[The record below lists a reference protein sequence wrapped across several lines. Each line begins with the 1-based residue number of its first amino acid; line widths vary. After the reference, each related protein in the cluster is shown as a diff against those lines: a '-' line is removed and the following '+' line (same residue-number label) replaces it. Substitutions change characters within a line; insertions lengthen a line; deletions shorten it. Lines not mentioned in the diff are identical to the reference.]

1 MRDKV
6 LRRNPVA
13 LPSLDSLP
21 EALIT
26 KLAQSSEALARLT
39 PVSPSLVEQ
48 APDQL
53 LSSLVHPLS
62 RPYVELNGQVK
73 TPLRSDREAEA
84 LAWLE
89 GRYAPSSISN
99 PLAFTAMLED
109 LNRYIVGERSG
120 WRIGPIGTAADKRGN
135 SILFPPVAHT
145 RLQLERLREQLDTGA
160 RTVPAIF
167 TAAMALAFL
176 TNCHP
181 FRDGNGRV
189 GRILFNYALRRGGMP
204 RGVYVPFSELA
215 GRSEGGYLIA
225 LRQGELHG
233 QWDPL
238 LEFVMAMLDVHR
250 VLVERNEAALHVL

>member
-1 MRDKV
+1 MRQKV

-13 LPSLDSLP
+13 LPALDSLP

-26 KLAQSSEALARLT
+26 DLAQSSEALAHLT
-39 PVSPSLVEQ
+39 PVSPALVER

-53 LSSLVHPLS
+53 FSVLVHPLS
-62 RPYVELNGQVK
+62 GPYIELNGRVK

-89 GRYAPSSISN
+89 DRHAPPSVAN
-99 PLAFTAMLED
+99 PLAFTAMLEG
-109 LNRYIVGERSG
+109 LNHHMVGDRSG
-120 WRIGPIGTAADKRGN
+120 WRTGPIGTAADKRGN

-145 RLQLERLREQLDTGA
+145 RSQMERLRELLDTGA

-167 TAAMALAFL
+167 TAAMALVLL

-189 GRILFNYALRRGGMP
+189 GRILFNHALRRGGMP

-225 LRQGELHG
+225 LRQGELRG
-233 QWDPL
+233 QWGPL
-238 LEFVMAMLDVHR
+238 LEFVMTILDVHR
-250 VLVERNEAALHVL
+250 VLAGRYEAALHVS